1 MALFSLTFLI
11 LITFYIKKIKLFYP
25 LGLII
30 LFFFIVPYLLYPLFK
45 IISFKN
51 LEEIKVFL
59 DDINHALIIINFVYI
74 FWIFGFFSLGKQTNK
89 IININF
95 DYRDRIF
102 ANALIFSGICLYF
115 FVFSYVGISFINS
128 FSDPLGTRFSIINK
142 SGGFYLRSISFWL
155 MWCGWFLKFLLFIK
169 GFNINKIRLIILFV
183 FIIFL
188 SFPLGQ
194 RSLIL
199 FPIIYLVL
207 LMYYLK
213 LISFKRI
220 SFLLLFLFFLV
231 PVLGLYRQLGSSEYL
246 SIDKFISSFNLIFA
260 NFQDILFL
268 LSERINNLYF
278 FTIFLEFKDQVDYD
292 LIDSI
297 SGFFNL
303 FIPSFVLLGD
313 KSVDLTTLLTI
324 KYIGSVKMGT
334 YDFTSF
340 PEWLLIGG
348 YFAIPIFAFFSGLIN
363 RIIVDGVFK
372 LGSSIFFL
380 MLFTHGF
387 FLKMPFLNINNINN
401 IFIIIFLIYSI
412 FIYLLYNTYKRFR

>member
-1 MALFSLTFLI
+1 MALISLII
-11 LITFYIKKIKLFYP
+11 LIFFSFYFLKIKLFYP

-30 LFFFIVPYLLYPLFK
+30 LFFFIVPYLLYPILR
-45 IISFKN
+45 IISFQN
-51 LEEIKVFL
+51 FEEILVFL
-59 DDINHALIIINFVYI
+59 DDINHALTIINFVYI
-74 FWIFGFFSLGKQTNK
+74 FWILGFYSFGKQTNK
-89 IININF
+89 TIKINF
-95 DYRDRIF
+95 DYRDRNF
-102 ANALIFSGICLYF
+102 ANALIFFGICLYF
-115 FVFSYVGISFINS
+115 FVFSYVGISFTNS
-128 FSDPLGTRFSIINK
+128 FYDPLGTRFSIINK

-155 MWCGWFLKFLLFIK
+155 MWCGWFLKFLLFAK

-199 FPIIYLVL
+199 FPFIYLFL

-220 SFLLLFLFFLV
+220 SILLLLLFFLI

-246 SIDKFISSFNLIFA
+246 SIDKFISSFNLIFR
-260 NFQDILFL
+260 NFQDIIFL

-278 FTIFLEFKDQVDYD
+278 FSAFLEFKNHVNYD
-292 LIDSI
+292 FIDSI
-297 SGFFNL
+297 YGFFNL
-303 FIPSFVLLGD
+303 FLPSIFTFGD
-313 KSVDLTTLLTI
+313 KSIDLTTILTI
-324 KYIGSVKMGT
+324 KYIGSLKMGT

-348 YFAIPIFAFFSGLIN
+348 YLAIPIFSYFSGLIN

-372 LGSSIFFL
+372 LGSSMFFL
-380 MLFTHGF
+380 MLFIHGF
-387 FLKMPFLNINNINN
+387 FLKMPFININNINN
-401 IFIIIFLIYSI
+401 VFIIIFLIYSI
-412 FIYLLYNTYKRFR
+412 FIYLLYNTYKRLR